1 MTESLPYAV
10 PRNQNSPISPPY
22 GLYPE
27 LISGT
32 AFTAPRNSN
41 YYTWTYRKYPSV
53 SQLSR
58 LDDGGG
64 GGSIY
69 RKYQGSENFYATS
82 TASTSAEEFTP
93 EPYRFK
99 ATEQAQGL
107 GDKQVDWID
116 SLFTI
121 AYHKGAAC
129 GVYDFDKD
137 MSSEMRVFMHH
148 DADVMLLPRENVL
161 NIRTE
166 LGVLRA
172 GPREMVLLPRGI
184 KFTVDKVDDGR
195 ARGYFLENFGAPFK
209 IPDLGPVGI
218 TSGLAHP
225 RHFRA
230 PTASSVEAGD
240 DQQRHLELISKFNG
254 SVYLSRLNK
263 TPYDVVGW
271 FGNYYPTVYDL
282 GLFMAINTVTYDH
295 PDPSIGVMSEF
306 MGLLYGGY
314 DAKQGFEPG
323 CSSIHNKLSPHGPDR
338 ATAVGSS
345 NDGQPE
351 RYHGTLAF
359 MWESDE
365 AWIPTEQALG
375 VLKDDTYIDCW
386 VGDGGDEQWERWGG
400 LEVAIEAPF
409 AADEGHEEVP
419 SATIKFLGR
428 DIPRHRVEN
437 VFKGALGGFVLLNA
451 VMIPLVVPKL
461 SRRYRGPPYLP
472 STAKSLDAIFNR
484 LLPRSGVTPAK
495 STFLDLGSGDGR
507 LVIAAASKGNFR
519 RAAGIELNPWL
530 VLLSKIK
537 ASTTSGVGVAPHFY
551 WANAFDA
558 GLIRKIDPQVV
569 TLYGRPG
576 DGVMSKYGEVLE
588 EALSSKGGV
597 VISNKFGIPGWG
609 QRLIGEAEG
618 VKMYKIPPQ
627 EQHDG
632 DGTSDA
638 ATERERMKG

>member
-1 MTESLPYAV
+1 MKNVKDTTVLAV
-10 PRNQNSPISPPY
+10 
-22 GLYPE
+22 
-27 LISGT
+27 
-32 AFTAPRNSN
+32 
-41 YYTWTYRKYPSV
+41 
-53 SQLSR
+53 LS
-58 LDDGGG
+58 
-64 GGSIY
+64 
-69 RKYQGSENFYATS
+69 FYATS
-82 TASTSAEEFTP
+82 TASTSAEGVTP

-107 GDKQVDWID
+107 GDRQVDWID

-129 GVYDFDKD
+129 GVYDFHKN
-137 MSSEMRVFMHH
+137 MSSEGRVFMHH

-184 KFTVDKVDDGR
+184 KFTVDKVEDGR
-195 ARGYFLENFGAPFK
+195 ARGYFLENYGAPFK
-209 IPDLGPVGI
+209 IPDLGPIGI

-230 PTASSVEAGD
+230 PTASAVEGED
-240 DQQRHLELISKFNG
+240 DQQRQLELISKFNG
-254 SVYLSRLNK
+254 SMYLSRLNK

-295 PDPSIGVMSEF
+295 PDPSIGVVLQSPSLSYAPGTANIDFVIFPPRWLTSENTFRPPWFHRNVMSEF

-359 MWESDE
+359 MWESDQ

-386 VGDGGDEQWERWGG
+386 VGDGGDEQWERFD
-400 LEVAIEAPF
+400 PTR
-409 AADEGHEEVP
+409 VP
-419 SATIKFLGR
+419 VHP
-428 DIPRHRVEN
+428 D
-437 VFKGALGGFVLLNA
+437 
-451 VMIPLVVPKL
+451 
-461 SRRYRGPPYLP
+461 
-472 STAKSLDAIFNR
+472 R
-484 LLPRSGVTPAK
+484 L
-495 STFLDLGSGDGR
+495 
-507 LVIAAASKGNFR
+507 
-519 RAAGIELNPWL
+519 
-530 VLLSKIK
+530 
-537 ASTTSGVGVAPHFY
+537 
-551 WANAFDA
+551 AFD
-558 GLIRKIDPQVV
+558 PNQV
-569 TLYGRPG
+569 
-576 DGVMSKYGEVLE
+576 
-588 EALSSKGGV
+588 
-597 VISNKFGIPGWG
+597 
-609 QRLIGEAEG
+609 
-618 VKMYKIPPQ
+618 
-627 EQHDG
+627 
-632 DGTSDA
+632 
-638 ATERERMKG
+638 